1 MAGLAGDDRTVSA
14 LLAKQLDKEIL
25 YGNATVTVYE
35 GFTSLDVTGHYMPD
49 LQGFG
54 PPYDAYGFAVLDPD
68 TCRVLMH
75 QRMVLVDPA
84 VNTWT
89 GAMELGMPPHG
100 FAGGLVIVYPLEAS
114 GAAQIVPVL
123 AGTVRMSTGGV
134 GGD

>member
-1 MAGLAGDDRTVSA
+1 M
-14 LLAKQLDKEIL
+14 
-25 YGNATVTVYE
+25 
-35 GFTSLDVTGHYMPD
+35 DVTGHYMPD

-54 PPYDAYGFAVLDPD
+54 PQYDAYGFAVLDPD

-89 GAMELGMPPHG
+89 GTMELGMPPHG
-100 FAGGLVIVYPLEAS
+100 FAGGLVIVYPLEAT

-123 AGTVRMSTGGV
+123 AGTVRTSTGGV
-134 GGD
+134 GGDEPTV